1 MSELRFDGRVA
12 IVTGAG
18 GNPSMGRAHAL
29 LLASRGAKVVVN
41 DIGKVKEV
49 PGYAGTASADAVVAE
64 IRAAGGEAVADTND
78 ISNEAGA
85 NALIR
90 TAIDAFGAV
99 DILVNNAAI
108 CMLVPLDEMT
118 SRDYQRHIDVNL
130 MGAVWT
136 SRAAWPHMK
145 AKGYGRIVNI
155 GSGGFAGT
163 AYLSAY
169 GASKGGLF
177 SLTRTLAA
185 EGKDVGIKANTVHPH
200 AFTRMLEAQHHES
213 SSLFKEATANQ
224 QPELVSPLVAFLA
237 HENCPVTGET
247 INSGSGRVWRTYVAE
262 TPGFTDRS
270 HSVETLAAR
279 WGEVMNTD
287 GSRIAGINGFDAV
300 TGWDLKPYKPV
311 QG

>member
-1 MSELRFDGRVA
+1 MTELRFDGRVA

-29 LLASRGAKVVVN
+29 LLASRGARVVVN
-41 DIGKVKEV
+41 DIGKVREV

-78 ISNEAGA
+78 ISSEAGGDS
-85 NALIR
+85 LIR
-90 TAIDAFGAV
+90 TALDAFGGL

-185 EGKDVGIKANTVHPH
+185 EGKAIGIKANTVHPH

-213 SSLFKEATANQ
+213 SSLYKEATANQ

-237 HENCPVTGET
+237 HEDCPVNGEC
-247 INSGSGRVWRTYVAE
+247 INSGSGRVWRTYVSE

-270 HSVETLAAR
+270 HSVETIAAR
-279 WGEVMNTD
+279 WGEVMDTN
-287 GSRIAGINGFDAV
+287 GSKITGTNGFDAV
-300 TGWDLKPYKPV
+300 TDWDLKPYEPV
-311 QG
+311 GA

>member
-1 MSELRFDGRVA
+1 MTELRFDGRVA

-29 LLASRGAKVVVN
+29 LLASRGARVVVN
-41 DIGKVKEV
+41 DIGKVREV
-49 PGYAGTASADAVVAE
+49 PGYAGMASADAVVAE
-64 IRAAGGEAVADTND
+64 IRAAGGEAVANTND
-78 ISNEAGA
+78 ISSEAGA
-85 NALIR
+85 NALIA
-90 TAIDAFGAV
+90 TAIDSFGQL

-185 EGKDVGIKANTVHPH
+185 EGKDIGIKANTVHPH

-237 HENCPVTGET
+237 HEDCPVNGEC
-247 INSGSGRVWRTYVAE
+247 INSGSGRVWRTYVSE
-262 TPGFTDRS
+262 TPGFADRS
-270 HSVETLAAR
+270 HTAETIAAR
-279 WGEVMNTD
+279 WDEVMD
-287 GSRIAGINGFDAV
+287 VSGSKITGTNGFDAV

-311 QG
+311 E

>member
-1 MSELRFDGRVA
+1 MSDLRFDDRVA

-29 LLASRGAKVVVN
+29 LLASRGARVVVN
-41 DIGKVKEV
+41 DIGTVKEV

-78 ISNEAGA
+78 IASEAGA

-90 TAIDAFGAV
+90 TALDAFGGV

-145 AKGYGRIVNI
+145 AKRYGRIVNI

-185 EGKDVGIKANTVHPH
+185 EGKDIGIKANTVHPH

-213 SSLFKEATANQ
+213 SSLFKEATAHQ

-237 HENCPVTGET
+237 HEGCPVNGEC

-262 TPGFTDRS
+262 TPGFTDRA
-270 HSVETLAAR
+270 HTAETIAAR
-279 WGEVMNTD
+279 WDEVMD
-287 GSRIAGINGFDAV
+287 VGGSKITGINGFDAV

-311 QG
+311 GR

>member
-1 MSELRFDGRVA
+1 MTELRFDGRTA

-29 LLASRGAKVVVN
+29 LLASRGARVVVN
-41 DIGKVKEV
+41 DIGTVREV
-49 PGYAGTASADAVVAE
+49 PGYSGSASADAVVAE
-64 IRAAGGEAVADTND
+64 IRAAGGEAVADSHD
-78 ISNEAGA
+78 ISSEAGA
-85 NALIR
+85 NALIA
-90 TAIDAFGAV
+90 TAIGNFGGV

-163 AYLSAY
+163 ALLSAY

-185 EGKDVGIKANTVHPH
+185 EGKGVGIRANTVHPH
-200 AFTRMLEAQHHES
+200 AFTRMLIAQHHES
-213 SSLFKEATANQ
+213 SSLFKEASAQ
-224 QPELVSPLVAFLA
+224 QAPELVSPLVAFLA
-237 HENCPVTGET
+237 HEDCPVNGEC
-247 INSGSGRVWRTYVAE
+247 INAGSGRVWRTYVSE
-262 TPGFTDRS
+262 TPGIQDS
-270 HSVETLAAR
+270 ALSVENLAAR
-279 WGEVMNTD
+279 WDEVMD
-287 GSRIAGINGFDAV
+287 VAGSTITGINGFDAV
-300 TGWDLKPYKPV
+300 TGWHVKDYKPV
-311 QG
+311 DA

>member
-1 MSELRFDGRVA
+1 MTELRFDGRVA

-29 LLASRGAKVVVN
+29 LLASRGAKLVVN

-64 IRAAGGEAVADTND
+64 IRAAGGEAVSDTND
-78 ISNEAGA
+78 ISSEAGA

-90 TAIDAFGAV
+90 TAIDAFGGV

-185 EGKDVGIKANTVHPH
+185 EGKGVGIKANTVHPH
-200 AFTRMLEAQHHES
+200 AFTRMLEAQHHGS

-237 HENCPVTGET
+237 HEDCPVSGET
-247 INSGSGRVWRTYVAE
+247 INSGSGRVWRTYVSE

-270 HSVETLAAR
+270 HSVETIAER
-279 WGEVMNTD
+279 WDEVMDTE
-287 GSRIAGINGFDAV
+287 GSKISGINGFGAV